1 MVKYLVTYPCRV
13 RDMDGVD
20 GAYMVFRS
28 GGGSGYL
35 GQGGVDLQNPNLT
48 QI

>member
-20 GAYMVFRS
+20 GAYMVLGS
-28 GGGSGYL
+28 GGGYGWL
-35 GQGGVDLQNPNLT
+35 DKVGVDLKT